1 VADVFDNP
9 YRPAPGSAPPELAGR
24 DGELGAAR
32 YAAGMTRTGGAA
44 QPIVFTGL
52 RGMGKTALL
61 RRCVSDAEALEAV
74 VLYAEAS
81 PELRLAA
88 TLRRSLEHAK
98 RQYAGLRGKFKT
110 AFDAAI
116 RALPEATFELPHD
129 LGCVKLAAPAV
140 PSDRP
145 HESFVEALETLN
157 AEVRRQGRFLVFAI
171 DEVQEGHIDDLRIIV
186 RFVHLTAG
194 TSEPVLF
201 LGAGLPNSPA
211 HLHAVRTYTERWRFF
226 RIGLLSREQTID
238 AVQTPA
244 KERGVT
250 FERPALMR
258 LIEETA
264 GYPFFI
270 QEYASAAW
278 LQHKG
283 NRVTMRDIDA
293 IAPGVRRIL
302 EDSFYDERF
311 RRLTPR
317 ECEYALA
324 MAALGEGPHTV
335 GEIATR
341 LGATSEVMSSVRNQ
355 LIRKD
360 VVYAPAGGSLE
371 FRMPLTNQYIERHRE
386 ALERRAKVGRSS
398 EDPPAEA

>member
-9 YRPAPGSAPPELAGR
+9 YRPAPGSAPPALVGR
-24 DGELGAAR
+24 EGELGATR
-32 YAAGMTRTGGAA
+32 YAAGLTRTGGAA

-61 RRCVSDAEALEAV
+61 RRCVTEAEGANAV

-98 RQYAGLRGKFKT
+98 RQYVGLRGKIKA
-110 AFDAAI
+110 AFEATI
-116 RALPEATFELPHD
+116 RALPEATFELPHE
-129 LGCVKLAAPAV
+129 LGGIKLNPAQA

-145 HESFVEALETLN
+145 HESFIEALETLN
-157 AEVRRQGRFLVFAI
+157 AEVRRHERFLVFAI

-194 TSEPVLF
+194 TTEPVLF

-211 HLHAVRTYTERWRFF
+211 HLHAVRTYTERWRYF
-226 RIGLLSREQTID
+226 RIGLVSREETIE
-238 AVQTPA
+238 AIQAPA

-250 FERPALMR
+250 FERPALAR
-258 LIEETA
+258 LVEETA

-283 NRVTMRDIDA
+283 NRVTLRDVEA

-317 ECEYALA
+317 ECDYVLA

-341 LGATSEVMSSVRNQ
+341 LGATSEILSSVRNQ

-360 VVYAPAGGSLE
+360 IVYAPAGGSLE
-371 FRMPLTNQYIERHRE
+371 FRMPLTDRYIVRHRE
-386 ALERRAKVGRSS
+386 ALERRAKVGRPAGEAGS
-398 EDPPAEA
+398 ET